1 MKHPVCLPVRF
12 THAESKAIS
21 VCAKAASM
29 SRHAWMRDA
38 ISRASMRSNQANLA
52 AVEICNLFSMMYVG
66 VGFLG
71 AKHWKDVEEII
82 QRAIDNSK

>member
-1 MKHPVCLPVRF
+1 
-12 THAESKAIS
+12 
-21 VCAKAASM
+21 
-29 SRHAWMRDA
+29 
-38 ISRASMRSNQANLA
+38 MRSNQANLA